1 MWHVLRWNIRILS
14 EKFINTAGHFY
25 LTRKRLNK
33 FKLINIIGIDG
44 AGKTALA
51 KALAKDLQKQDAT
64 VRYRYCQYFA
74 KLLYPLKKFARL
86 SVMRKTDEFEDYDYY
101 NKTKKE
107 TSSRFPLLANMYAG
121 IWLIDYI
128 IQIFFKV
135 TLPILL
141 GQKLII
147 DRYVFDIAM
156 NLSLTTN
163 NNISYAKRLIH
174 LFFKF
179 ACRPDLV
186 LFIDLPEE
194 VAFNRK
200 DDIQDIEY
208 LRERRE
214 RYLALAGLYNFK
226 LIDGTKCPEKILL
239 DVHSIIST

>member
-1 MWHVLRWNIRILS
+1 M
-14 EKFINTAGHFY
+14 
-25 LTRKRLNK
+25 NK

-44 AGKTALA
+44 AGKTTLA
-51 KALAKDLQKQDAT
+51 KALAANLRQQDPR

-74 KLLYPLKKFARL
+74 KLLYPIKMAAKL
-86 SVMRKTDEFEDYDYY
+86 SVMRKTDEFKNYDNY

-107 TSSRFPLLANMYAG
+107 NSRRFPLLANMYAG

-128 IQIFFKV
+128 IQVFIKISI
-135 TLPILL
+135 PILF

-147 DRYVFDIAM
+147 DRYIYDIAV

-163 NNISYAKRLIH
+163 NEICYSESLIR
-174 LFFKF
+174 FFLKF
-179 ACRPDLV
+179 APQPDFIV
-186 LFIDLPEE
+186 FIDLPEE

-214 RYLALAGLYNFK
+214 CYLALAGHYNFK
-226 LIDGTKCPEKILL
+226 FIDGTKSPEKMLL
-239 DVHSIIST
+239 DAHSIINT

>member
-1 MWHVLRWNIRILS
+1 M
-14 EKFINTAGHFY
+14 
-25 LTRKRLNK
+25 NK

-44 AGKTALA
+44 AGKTTLA

-64 VRYRYCQYFA
+64 VSYRYCQYFA
-74 KLLYPLKKFARL
+74 KLLYPMKRLARL
-86 SVMRKTDEFEDYDYY
+86 SVMRKTDEFKDYDYY

-107 TSSRFPLLANMYAG
+107 SSSRFPLLANMYAG

-128 IQIFFKV
+128 IQVFFKV

-147 DRYVFDIAM
+147 DRYIFDIAV

-163 NNISYAKRLIH
+163 NEINYAKRLIR
-174 LFFKF
+174 FFLKF
-179 ACRPDLV
+179 APQPDFIV
-186 LFIDLPEE
+186 FIDLPE
-194 VAFNRK
+194 VIAFNRK

-226 LIDGTKCPEKILL
+226 LIDGTKSPEKMLL
-239 DVHSIIST
+239 DAHGIVSA